1 VLKQSHIDENSGLVN
16 DCLLVCTTR
25 WMQEKVMH
33 IIGVAHAMKQAIIGK
48 QSQYMPTKPAN
59 IYVLRL
65 QDRHQ
70 SKDVFADIVRIF
82 NFNMFLIY
90 F

>member
-1 VLKQSHIDENSGLVN
+1 MKHTHLDENSGLVN
-16 DCLLVCTTR
+16 ECLLVCITR

-33 IIGVAHAMKQAIIGK
+33 IIGVTHAMKQAIIGK

-70 SKDVFADIVRIF
+70 SEDVFTNIVRIF

>member
-1 VLKQSHIDENSGLVN
+1 
-16 DCLLVCTTR
+16 
-25 WMQEKVMH
+25 MH

-65 QDRHQ
+65 QD
-70 SKDVFADIVRIF
+70 
-82 NFNMFLIY
+82 
-90 F
+90 